1 MENTRIISRLDVKGE
16 NLIKTIRFEGLRKV
30 GKPAEAATKYY
41 NDGIDEIIFMDIVAS
56 LYQRNNLHDILS
68 LVANNIFVP
77 ITAGGGVKSIKDA
90 QTLLRAGADK
100 IAINTEA
107 VKNPKIITD
116 LAENIG
122 SQAVV
127 LSIEAKKI
135 GDQNWNAYTDNGREK
150 TNRSVLEWVQE
161 AEKLG
166 AGEILLTSIDKEG
179 TRSGFDI
186 DLVRNVSQLVSVPV
200 IACGG
205 MKDYESLFEV
215 VKIGLADAV
224 AMSDCLHFNR
234 LTIPNIKKEAK
245 QSGIKVRI

>member
-1 MENTRIISRLDVKGE
+1 
-16 NLIKTIRFEGLRKV
+16 
-30 GKPAEAATKYY
+30 
-41 NDGIDEIIFMDIVAS
+41 MDIVAS

-77 ITAGGGVKSIKDA
+77 ITAGGGVKSLKDA
-90 QTLLRAGADK
+90 QTLLRSGADK

-107 VKNPKIITD
+107 IKNPKIITH

-135 GDQNWNAYTDNGREK
+135 DNLIWNAYVDNGREK
-150 TNRSVLEWVQE
+150 TNFSVIEWAQE
-161 AEKLG
+161 GERLG

-186 DLVRNVSQLVSVPV
+186 ELVKNVSQVVSIPV

-205 MKDYESLFEV
+205 MKDYQSLEEV
-215 VKIGLADAV
+215 VKIGSADAV

-234 LTIPNIKKEAK
+234 LTITNIKNKANEV
-245 QSGIKVRI
+245 GIKVRI

>member
-1 MENTRIISRLDVKGE
+1 MENIRIISRLDIKGE
-16 NLIKTIRFEGLRKV
+16 NLIKTIRFEGLRKI
-30 GKPAEAATKYY
+30 GNPAQFANKYY
-41 NDGIDEIIFMDIVAS
+41 NDGIDELILMDIVAS
-56 LYQRNNLHDILS
+56 LYERNNLHEILS
-68 LVANNIFVP
+68 LTSNNVFIP
-77 ITAGGGVKSIKDA
+77 ITAGGGIKTFQDA
-90 QTLLRAGADK
+90 QTLLRSGADK

-107 VKNPKIITD
+107 IKNPKIISN

-127 LSIEAKKI
+127 ISIEAKKI
-135 GDQNWNAYTDNGREK
+135 DNNIWEAYIDNGREK
-150 TNRSVLEWVQE
+150 TNISVVEWAQQ

-179 TRSGFDI
+179 TRTGFDI
-186 DLVRNVSQLVSVPV
+186 DLVKNVSKVVSIPI

-205 MKDYESLFEV
+205 MKDYKSLEDV

-234 LTIPNIKKEAK
+234 LTISEIKNNAH
-245 QSGIKVRI
+245 QNGIKVRL

>member
-1 MENTRIISRLDVKGE
+1 MENTRIISRLDIKGE

-30 GKPAEAATKYY
+30 GKPADVATKYY
-41 NDGIDEIIFMDIVAS
+41 NNGIDELILMDIVAS

-77 ITAGGGVKSIKDA
+77 ITAGGGVKSLQDA

-107 VKNPKIITD
+107 VKNPKIISH

-127 LSIEAKKI
+127 LSIEAKRI
-135 GDQNWNAYTDNGREK
+135 NDQMWNAYVDNGREK
-150 TNRSVLEWVQE
+150 TSRKVIEWAQE

-179 TRSGFDI
+179 TRSGFDVE
-186 DLVRNVSQLVSVPV
+186 LVRNVSNVVSVPI

-205 MKDYESLFEV
+205 MKDYESLVQV
-215 VKIGLADAV
+215 VNIGLADAV

-234 LTIPNIKKEAK
+234 LKISDIKKEVSMA
-245 QSGIKVRI
+245 GIKVRV